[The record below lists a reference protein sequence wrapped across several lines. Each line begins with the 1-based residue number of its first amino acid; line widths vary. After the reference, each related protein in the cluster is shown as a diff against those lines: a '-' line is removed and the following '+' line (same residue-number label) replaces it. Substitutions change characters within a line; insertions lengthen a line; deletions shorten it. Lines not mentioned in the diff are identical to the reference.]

1 LLAEVIAMTP
11 DAISDVLRVVRL
23 KGAVFFRV
31 EGRPPW
37 VAEAPDGRAIIS
49 TTIPE
54 AQHLLS
60 YHIVTEGAC
69 WAALLDGPP
78 IRLEAGDV
86 IVFPH
91 GDPHIVSSAPGMRG
105 EPNPDLYRRP
115 DDGILPFSFSTR
127 ATGTSDA
134 HLVCGFLGC
143 DARPFNP
150 LLDTLPRLLH
160 VRPDPAEG
168 DGLLLQ
174 FGRLAVSEI
183 NGKGPGSEAVLARLS
198 ELMFVAVVRSH
209 LRTLPPG
216 QTGWLAG
223 LRDPF
228 VGRALGQLHARPAH
242 PWTLTDLARVA
253 GLSRSALADRF
264 VQFIGTPPMQYLA
277 QWRMQVAASML
288 AEGASVTTVA
298 FEVGYGSE
306 AAFSRAFKKLVGLPP
321 VEWRRSQR
329 AATGSSGVD
338 PSCAIS

>member
-1 LLAEVIAMTP
+1 MTP

-31 EGRPPW
+31 VGCPPW
-37 VAEAPDGRAIIS
+37 VAEAPDGRAILS
-49 TTIPE
+49 TTIPG

-60 YHIVTEGAC
+60 YHMVTEGAC
-69 WAALLDGPP
+69 WAALLGEPP

-91 GDPHIVSSAPGMRG
+91 GDPHVVSSSPGMRDK
-105 EPNPDLYRRP
+105 PNLDLYRRP
-115 DDGILPFSFSTR
+115 ADGILPFSFSTR
-127 ATGTSDA
+127 DGGTSDA

-150 LLDTLPRLLH
+150 LLETLPRLLH
-160 VRPDPAEG
+160 VRPDPAER
-168 DGLLLQ
+168 DGLLFQ
-174 FGRLAVSEI
+174 FARLVVSEVQS
-183 NGKGPGSEAVLARLS
+183 KDPGSEAVLARLS
-198 ELMFVAVVRSH
+198 ELMFVAVLRRH
-209 LRTLPPG
+209 LRTLAPE

-242 PWTLTDLARVA
+242 PWTLGDLAREA

-277 QWRMQVAASML
+277 QWRMQVAASLL
-288 AEGASVTTVA
+288 ADGASVTA
-298 FEVGYGSE
+298 AGFEVGYGSE
-306 AAFSRAFKKLVGLPP
+306 AAFSRAFKKIVGVPP
-321 VEWRRSQR
+321 VEWRRRMVRPHQVEAPRSIEE
-329 AATGSSGVD
+329 GS
-338 PSCAIS
+338 